1 MKTKAKSLVSLL
13 LAVCMVLTLSLGL
26 TGCGSAKAT
35 TPRLRINPE
44 NNYWEVSYDEGA
56 TWESMGVSATGEAG
70 KDGKDGVNGKD
81 GTNGTNG
88 INGANGKNGVDG
100 INGANGK
107 NGTDG
112 INGTNG
118 TNGLTPTIGEDGYW
132 YIGDVCTNIYA
143 GSSKII
149 TVTFKE
155 LGGDRV
161 VKLTAGSRVNF
172 YLPQSSVVSFVNWYA
187 DEACTTPFDFNSALN
202 ADTVV
207 YSKWTYDEAQLK
219 AEVAELTKTVNF
231 GKANCFGTT
240 NCFGSVYVRVLA
252 DDHKYYD
259 GAAGIGNYLK
269 GVFTEKDGVV
279 SVAANSGLRRISYTD
294 PMTVINF
301 ASAFSSYYEYIL
313 RNGLTL
319 PADIAAQRDLAIKY
333 FNTVDT
339 TAAGY
344 HTHSSGGP
352 FTFPSM
358 GVAVVAMGSLLE
370 QTGTERY
377 TTLIKDAYDHVD
389 SAFYNSGMYLNPFYQ
404 LCAKFS
410 WFDKAKLPAVPE
422 TPSASDVLSLYA
434 YGIDLAKDY
443 PTQWNAFVE
452 SALSDGALNASEA
465 KAFAYH
471 YAYQITEGNV
481 YLGVYGSSRAVV
493 SY

>member
-1 MKTKAKSLVSLL
+1 MKAKAKSLVSLL

-44 NNYWEVSYDEGA
+44 NNYWEVSYDDGS
-56 TWESMGVSATGEAG
+56 TWESMNVAATGVAG

-81 GTNGTNG
+81 GTNG

-100 INGANGK
+100 INGADGK

-155 LGGDRV
+155 LGSEKT
-161 VKLTAGSRVNF
+161 VKLPAGSKVNF
-172 YLPQSSVVSFVNWYA
+172 YFPQSNVGSFLNWYA
-187 DEACTTPFDFNSALN
+187 DEACTKLFDFNSALT
-202 ADTVV
+202 ADTVI
-207 YSKWTYDEAQLK
+207 YSKWAYDETMTKVAQL
-219 AEVAELTKTVNF
+219 TKSVSF
-231 GKANCFGTT
+231 GTASCFGTAR
-240 NCFGSVYVRVLA
+240 CFGSVYVRVLA
-252 DDHKYYD
+252 DDHKYYN

-269 GVFTEKDGVV
+269 GVFEEKDGAVSVV
-279 SVAANSGLRRISYTD
+279 SNSGLRNISYTD
-294 PMTVINF
+294 AMTVINF

-339 TAAGY
+339 AAAGY

-352 FTFPSM
+352 YTFPSM

-377 TTLIKDAYDHVD
+377 ATLIKDAYDHVD
-389 SAFYNSGMYLNPFYQ
+389 SNFWNSGMYLDPFYQ

-422 TPSASDVLSLYA
+422 TLTASNVLNLYA

-452 SALSDGALNASEA
+452 SALADDALDASEA
-465 KAFAYH
+465 KAFGYH
-471 YAYQITEGNV
+471 YAYQITGGDV